1 MIVIGLHGKI
11 GAGKST
17 VARMF
22 ADLGA
27 TVIDADVLAH
37 AVLGEPD
44 ARDEIVARFGDGVL
58 DAAGSVSRAALA
70 EHVFGPNPD
79 QAAALRDLE
88 AIVHPRVRR
97 HIGARLHAS
106 HGEEEAGG
114 VQSGWAEACDVVV
127 AVECEEPVR
136 RRRLAAR
143 GLATEQVAAREK
155 SWEAGVAGRP
165 LAGGKVR
172 AVDASG
178 EAAYT
183 RRQVDRIWAGLPD

>member
-1 MIVIGLHGKI
+1 
-11 GAGKST
+11 
-17 VARMF
+17 
-22 ADLGA
+22 
-27 TVIDADVLAH
+27 
-37 AVLGEPD
+37 
-44 ARDEIVARFGDGVL
+44 VL
-58 DAAGSVSRAALA
+58 DVPL
-70 EHVFGPNPD
+70 
-79 QAAALRDLE
+79 L
-88 AIVHPRVRR
+88 
-97 HIGARLHAS
+97 
-106 HGEEEAGG
+106 